1 MSASYSKSAEDKSLF
16 ILAVTSHDNDKNK
29 NGLKI
34 SNALSV
40 NCKTGSFTTAFGF
53 HADKPIET
61 AQLIAGAFCFIHK
74 QQWSDSFW

>member
-1 MSASYSKSAEDKSLF
+1 LF
-16 ILAVTSHDNDKNK
+16 VLAVTSHDKDK
-29 NGLKI
+29 NGLEI

-40 NCKTGSFTTAFGF
+40 NCKTESFTTAFGF

-74 QQWSDSFW
+74 Q